1 MSMYKLFEEEKKE
14 LTKAAKKEYKQ
25 FNKEFLNH
33 AKQEKS
39 SNAFLLEKEKELFQV
54 FDNFNI
60 KIIINKKINSFQSI
74 IFEITPKNKE
84 ELKKLLKN
92 KKYLSYYLKSEIIQN
107 ESYFIIEYTKEKK
120 DVLYLYDIIEN
131 NNKNNINVN
140 IGKDTKNNIINMNIE
155 KLPHL
160 LIGGTTGSGKSVFI
174 NTLIMSLIYNYSSEE
189 IKLFLIDPK
198 RTELKQ
204 FENISHL
211 YFNIINDIESTNLLL
226 DYLISEMY
234 ERYIILEQNN
244 CKSIQEYN
252 EKHKN
257 KKMKYY
263 ICIIDE
269 LADLMLQDKKNV
281 EIKLCKI
288 AQLSRACGIHLI
300 VATQRPSTDIITGLI
315 KSNFPSRLCFKV
327 ASVYDSRT
335 ILDTKGGEQ
344 LQGNGEAILKTANNT
359 DIIKL
364 QTPFVSNEELTKIL

>member
-1 MSMYKLFEEEKKE
+1 MYNLFAEEKKE
-14 LTKAAKKEYKQ
+14 LKKATKKEYKQ
-25 FNKEFLNH
+25 FDKEKLDH
-33 AKQEKS
+33 AKQKQ
-39 SNAFLLEKEKELFQV
+39 NNNFLAEKEKELLQV
-54 FDNFNI
+54 FKNFDI
-60 KIIINKKINSFQSI
+60 KITINKKINGFQTI
-74 IFEITPKNKE
+74 LFEIAPETKE

-92 KKYLSYYLKSEIIQN
+92 KKLIEFYLQTEIKQDKN
-107 ESYFIIEYTKEKK
+107 NFLIEYTKETK
-120 DVLYLYDIIEN
+120 DILYLYDIIEN
-131 NNKNNINVN
+131 KQKNNINVN
-140 IGKDTKNNIINMNIE
+140 IGKDTKNNIINISIE

-160 LIGGTTGSGKSVFI
+160 LIGGTTGSGKSVFV
-174 NTLIMSLIYNYSSEE
+174 NSLITNLLYNYTPEQL
-189 IKLFLIDPK
+189 KLFLVDPK

-226 DYLISEMY
+226 DFLIDTMY
-234 ERYIILEQNN
+234 KRYILLEKNN
-244 CKSIQEYN
+244 CKNIQEYN
-252 EKHKN
+252 EKRKN
-257 KKMKYY
+257 KKMQFY

-269 LADLMLQDKKNV
+269 LADLMLQDKKNIEV
-281 EIKLCKI
+281 KICKI

-327 ASVYDSRT
+327 SSVYDSRT

-364 QTPFVSNEELTKIL
+364 QTPYISTEELEKIL

>member
-1 MSMYKLFEEEKKE
+1 MYKLFETEKKE
-14 LTKAAKKEYKQ
+14 LTKAIKKEYKQ
-25 FNKEFLNH
+25 FDKEKLDHAEQEQNNDFL
-33 AKQEKS
+33 K
-39 SNAFLLEKEKELFQV
+39 EKEKDLLQV
-54 FDNFNI
+54 FNNFDI
-60 KIIINKKINSFQSI
+60 KITINNKINGFQSI
-74 IFEITPKNKE
+74 IFEITPETKE
-84 ELKKLLKN
+84 DLKKMLRN
-92 KKYLSYYLKSEIIQN
+92 KKMIEFYLQAEIIQKN
-107 ESYFIIEYTKEKK
+107 NNFIIEYQKEKK
-120 DVLYLYDIIEN
+120 DILYLYDIIEN

-140 IGKDTKNNIINMNIE
+140 IGKDKKNNIVNVNVG

-174 NTLIMSLIYNYSSEE
+174 NTLITSLIYNYTSEE
-189 IKLFLIDPK
+189 IKLFLVDPK

-211 YFNIINDIESTNLLL
+211 YFNIIHDIENANLLL
-226 DYLISEMY
+226 DFLIDTMR
-234 ERYIILEQNN
+234 ERYILLEQNN
-244 CKSIQEYN
+244 CKNIQEYN
-252 EKHKN
+252 EKHKS
-257 KKMKYY
+257 KKMKFY

-269 LADLMLQDKKNV
+269 LADLMLQDKKNI

-327 ASVYDSRT
+327 SSVYDSRT

-359 DIIKL
+359 DMIKL
-364 QTPFVSNEELTKIL
+364 QTPFVSTEELEKIL

>member
-1 MSMYKLFEEEKKE
+1 MYKLFAEEKKE
-14 LTKAAKKEYKQ
+14 LTKATKKDYKQ
-25 FNKEFLNH
+25 FNKEILNH

-39 SNAFLLEKEKELFQV
+39 SNAFLLEKEKDLLQIFN
-54 FDNFNI
+54 NFNI
-60 KIIINKKINSFQSI
+60 KILINKKIDSFQSI
-74 IFEITPKNKE
+74 FFEIVPESKE

-92 KKYLSYYLKSEIIQN
+92 RKYLSYYLKSEIIQKN
-107 ESYFIIEYTKEKK
+107 NNFIIEYPKEKK
-120 DVLYLYDIIEN
+120 DVLYLYDIVEN
-131 NNKNNINVN
+131 NNKNNININ

-174 NTLIMSLIYNYSSEE
+174 NSLITNLIYNYSSEE

-211 YFNIINDIESTNLLL
+211 YYNIINDIEGTNLLL
-226 DYLISEMY
+226 DFLIKEMR
-234 ERYIILEQNN
+234 ERYILLEKNN
-244 CKSIQEYN
+244 CKNIQEYN

-257 KKMKYY
+257 KKMSFY

-269 LADLMLQDKKNV
+269 LADLMMQDKKNI
-281 EIKLCKI
+281 ETKICKI

-359 DIIKL
+359 DIIKM
-364 QTPFVSNEELTKIL
+364 QTPFISNEELAKIL